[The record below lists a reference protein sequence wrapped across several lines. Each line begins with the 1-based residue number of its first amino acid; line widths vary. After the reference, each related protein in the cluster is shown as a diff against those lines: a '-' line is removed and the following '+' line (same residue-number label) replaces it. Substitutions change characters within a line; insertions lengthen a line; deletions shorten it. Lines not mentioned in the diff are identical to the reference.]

1 MSLNNNI
8 SSAGGQGHNNNNNN
22 QHARKRS
29 RTNSSADS
37 HHRDQHQQLTSSSP
51 PSQRFVLDKD
61 QRLLRLNVGGYPY
74 DVVRNSLPLLETM
87 MTDRWLSSCLVD
99 SDGRIFID
107 RGEYM

>member
-1 MSLNNNI
+1 MSLNNNSNI
-8 SSAGGQGHNNNNNN
+8 SSAGGGQGHYNNNN

-37 HHRDQHQQLTSSSP
+37 HHQSSSP
-51 PSQRFVLDKD
+51 SSHRFVLDKD

-107 RGEYM
+107 RGE